1 MESRTQDS
9 RPRTQKNFGANDRPS
24 RGQGHRRK
32 CSKKKGFQK
41 NFSSHLKKRS
51 SKIFFRQKRS
61 SKVFFRQFLLEEN
74 KKRSSQIFCEVSG
87 AFQQNFNSSKNSAA
101 SSRGQVNFRGFEAK
115 DFKMCPRGQGRVLK
129 DSTSANYAVTSNA
142 L

>member
-1 MESRTQDS
+1 MTDPLEAKDT
-9 RPRTQKNFGANDRPS
+9 GAS
-24 RGQGHRRK
+24 VLKKKVFKKIFQAI
-32 CSKKKGFQK
+32 SKKGLQKFFSGKKGLQK
-41 NFSSHLKKRS
+41 F
-51 SKIFFRQKRS
+51 FFRR
-61 SKVFFRQFLLEEN
+61 FLLEEN

-115 DFKMCPRGQGRVLK
+115 DFKMCPRGQGRVLE